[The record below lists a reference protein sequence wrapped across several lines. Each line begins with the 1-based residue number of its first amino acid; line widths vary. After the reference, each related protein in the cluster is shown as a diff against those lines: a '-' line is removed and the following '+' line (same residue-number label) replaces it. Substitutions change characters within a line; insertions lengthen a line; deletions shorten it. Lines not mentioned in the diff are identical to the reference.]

1 MPLVA
6 CWARHGPLT
15 PHRYVRHH
23 VHVLPVGATRASP
36 VRAERRGQRQAM
48 TPHPVDTPHP
58 RVARA
63 RHPLSRSARERGP
76 GVRKSAVNTART
88 PRTAR
93 GRGSVPGPSR
103 PGGSRTR
110 DPTGRARPTPT
121 GVAVVDRVP
130 VGDEADHRWQCV
142 SLGNHPSPPPRC
154 RSAPPLP
161 RGAGERAGGEGAPA
175 AAACGHGSRVGGPV
189 SRPYR
194 AGRVRHA

>member
-1 MPLVA
+1 VCVTPP
-6 CWARHGPLT
+6 CRQARVCHRWRAGPVTAPSPCIALLGT
-15 PHRYVRHH
+15 PSTY
-23 VHVLPVGATRASP
+23 LLVGATRASP

-63 RHPLSRSARERGP
+63 RHPLSRSARDRGP

-103 PGGSRTR
+103 PDGSRTR

-121 GVAVVDRVP
+121 GVAVVDRVS

-161 RGAGERAGGEGAPA
+161 RGAGEGAGG
-175 AAACGHGSRVGGPV
+175 
-189 SRPYR
+189 
-194 AGRVRHA
+194 